1 MIRALLLVALVAT
14 VAAQAPVTPKPANAT
29 AAATTAPA
37 AAAKPAPA
45 AAAKPA
51 ATATATPAAT
61 AKSAAVPAAAAGAA
75 AAGTAAVATKDAAMP
90 GAAAAEPAM
99 PTSPCGAAMT
109 SIPFTL
115 KSISGSG
122 CENNEALLG
131 KPYACAASMVAN
143 VTDFSGPAAECTYN
157 GEPYACAASMVAN
170 VTDFSGPAAQ
180 CTYNGEASMGSGE
193 AACAEDG
200 VLGNAKVAPAKEGVR
215 ELVQGTWVFAKPG
228 TFEGKVNADGSL
240 TIMTPL
246 KDGTMCELTYTAGV
260 AKKPVK
266 LPADEADALVTQA
279 KFDAEQVKEDTAAIA
294 NGTMPAPDAPKKSSA
309 AAAAGVS
316 GFMLLLG
323 AAAALF

>member
-1 MIRALLLVALVAT
+1 
-14 VAAQAPVTPKPANAT
+14 
-29 AAATTAPA
+29 
-37 AAAKPAPA
+37 
-45 AAAKPA
+45 
-51 ATATATPAAT
+51 
-61 AKSAAVPAAAAGAA
+61 
-75 AAGTAAVATKDAAMP
+75 
-90 GAAAAEPAM
+90 M

-122 CENNEALLG
+122 CENNDALLG

-143 VTDFSGPAAECTYN
+143 MTDFSGPAAE
-157 GEPYACAASMVAN
+157 
-170 VTDFSGPAAQ
+170 

-309 AAAAGVS
+309 AAAGVS